1 MKIRFIT
8 SAFTFLGFLSLV
20 TSSLSHAGVVD
31 FSQCSASSSFAV
43 VTQSEGPTY
52 ACGGIDTG
60 AGNPINV
67 LNGNKYEAVTDFSE
81 LPAFKGLSFSRF
93 YNSQSHANTALG
105 YGWYSS
111 FDIKLY
117 EQPEIIQVRM
127 ETGQRINFKKTKIQ
141 VGKGQFI
148 VRALALDPVDGW
160 IEKKLDG
167 SGWQWHRIGAQQDYF
182 FQQLGGKDLDLAHL
196 TAISASSPTDK
207 NNPALNFSFA
217 YDQQQR
223 LVMVKN
229 GKGDQLAFSYT
240 LTRFGLPQ
248 ITVDTPIGK
257 YYYFLDKN
265 NNLVQVVYPG
275 GRRFKYSYDPK
286 YQGGDIHN
294 LTAKWAFDRASK
306 NFKLISEWHYDRR
319 DRAILSQH
327 TGGIEK
333 VTIQYDSRSQ
343 NNMAA
348 DYSAKK
354 IIYQNT
360 LTNSLG
366 KKTIYSYQI
375 DGTQFRLLES
385 LGAGCSSCGSVN
397 KRYRFSPIGSVS
409 YIADL
414 NPNGTVI
421 RAIELQYNAR
431 NEVSSKTVSGVGI
444 QPQTTYYEYE
454 SHILDAQNTLKL
466 ENPLLTQLNQTD
478 LRRIK
483 SESRKSVVSGKQY
496 RKTYGYDQNN
506 RLISVKEVGFSPVGD
521 NLVRESKYGYD
532 QQGRL
537 SWEDGPLPNGPSN
550 SSKDSDITFYTYG
563 KNGLVESWI
572 LPFGHSKIVAS
583 YDQLGRVIQ
592 YNKTFQEP
600 DGQQKQQVFQFKFDS
615 NNRYQEITLQ
625 TKGEKKIQGI
635 RYLYDQLGR
644 LQTMTDLNNQLI
656 KTYNYDDANRLSASL
671 DKREG
676 LIYFQ
681 HDTENNI
688 IKKQNLTEK
697 MFIETGYKYDNK
709 GRLTTIAD
717 SKQGILSQIDYFSDG
732 VSGRVSDQH
741 GDELWLKYTANGQLQ
756 TQWRVPA
763 QSESLLPPDKT
774 EYYYGNG
781 IHRITQ
787 DDGTT
792 TTRYTDDFG
801 RLAILDS
808 SIQGRIIYHLD
819 AHGRY
824 DQINYATGA
833 TLKYSYDDQGRVITK
848 RLTQPA
854 QDGLEKVDSLTTY
867 TYTGNRITQ
876 IRDPHQILTFK
887 YNSQGKLHSRSIL
900 YTGLSTPITTYYKYD
915 KNGKPQSTLLPDG
928 THITGDSKALYAQG
942 AGEVFKTAFIRQDIN
957 DNQLTYVLG
966 NNVRLGFEYSPTGL
980 WRGLHYTS
988 GTAKQSFSLIQN
1000 AYADMPNQVLLSQ
1013 HWQYDAKHRIAD
1025 VKTTGLQTKQQGY
1038 LYDSRDHVI
1047 STFNRK
1053 QDNILQ
1059 EKYFYDALGNRLMGQ
1074 QLSSQTIGYHYQ
1086 NSKLTTVQQDKQI
1099 ASVTYNSMGQPIQ
1112 YPTSK
1117 GVLRFSYINGQ
1128 ITQVWQNEKLIAAYS
1143 YNDAG
1148 QRIKKVLYVDAMG
1161 KVTKDPVVQYYY
1173 YDGTQLAGE
1182 LDAKG
1187 NIVRQYI
1194 YTGNRL
1200 LATIDY
1206 QDAIEPIT
1214 STSLFTKIGAVFNSI
1229 KGNLGQ
1235 GQWHYIL
1242 NDYMGRPRLVTNM
1255 KQQVVWRDDSQ
1266 ELFGASQLS
1275 SNKKQ
1280 PYYQLNL
1287 RFIGQYA
1294 DHETGL
1300 YYNGYRYYDPV
1311 TGRYTTPDP
1320 LGLAGGE
1327 NQYAYVNQQPNQYF
1341 DPQGLLLFAFDGT
1354 GNTDTNDNPSNV
1366 ENFMDAYASKGQFD
1380 VTQILWKNQEKKFTS
1395 NAGAG
1400 LSPNHDNVF
1409 YIAGAGTEDQY
1420 TEIGSDSA
1428 TLNIP
1433 DNVTGG
1439 SLPNRVDQM
1448 LVYFSDY
1455 VHKLIDEQNKKG
1467 NQTTAEIIDID
1478 IVGFSRG
1485 AASARLFASKLE
1497 KLMDGIIKDN
1507 SPAALLKPAYQS
1519 IGVESVL
1526 WDKDLKCKME
1536 AAKISLNFRFIGLW
1550 DTVPALGLDPNDD
1563 MTQYDS
1569 LGMSLTITERFKNV
1583 AHAVAVNDHREGF
1596 MVRSIYD
1603 NPSSAQARDDK
1614 TRKVKVGVKKKEDQD
1629 NTRIERGFMGAHS
1642 DIGGGYSDGDLSNV
1656 ALMWMI
1662 DQAKKAGI
1670 QFSDSLI
1677 NARQYNVIT
1686 DPIVHDSTG
1695 NSVIDAAIGDGVNS
1709 LIGAYFNPG
1718 RDFAWA
1724 NGDNENNRINQHLTG
1739 MNTTELKEYLKGY
1752 KDPETEAPSGVQVE
1766 HLVLNWKDTLEF
1778 QAKGQTKFQQFLKYE
1793 QQFTSDT
1800 DCKSLEIIGGCKP
1813 LTKYQKLKSNDKTG
1827 DATIVYDPTEQ
1838 REAIQTQ
1845 KYLDWIK
1852 TNYGTVLTFTPKT
1865 GVYNGQTH

>member
-1 MKIRFIT
+1 MKKQFNT
-8 SAFTFLGFLSLV
+8 VALAFLSYL
-20 TSSLSHAGVVD
+20 SFNIAPLSHAAVVD
-31 FSQCSASSSFAV
+31 FSQCSVNSSFAI

-60 AGNPINV
+60 TGNPINV
-67 LNGNKYEAVTDFSE
+67 LNGNKYEAVTDFAE

-93 YNSQSHANTALG
+93 YNSQSNANTALG
-105 YGWYSS
+105 FGWYSS

-117 EQPEIIQVRM
+117 EQPEIIQVRL
-127 ETGQRINFKKTKIQ
+127 ETGKRINFKKTKIE

-148 VRALALDPVDGW
+148 VRALALDPADGW

-167 SGWQWHRIGAQQDYF
+167 SGWRWHKTSSNQDYF
-182 FQQLGGKDLDLAHL
+182 FQQLGGKDLNLAHL
-196 TAISASSPTDK
+196 TAISASISSDR
-207 NNPALNFSFA
+207 NNPALNFSFT

-223 LVMVKN
+223 LLMVKN
-229 GKGDQLAFSYT
+229 GKGDRLLFTYT
-240 LTRFGLPQ
+240 LTHFGLPQ
-248 ITVDTPIGK
+248 ITLTTPLGK
-257 YYYFLDKN
+257 YFYFLDRN
-265 NNLVQVVYPG
+265 NNLAQVVYPD
-275 GRRFKYSYDPK
+275 GRRLKYSYDPK

-294 LTAKWAFDRASK
+294 LTAKWIFDQEQQK
-306 NFKLISEWHYDRR
+306 FQIISEWQYDLQ

-327 TGGIEK
+327 ANGVEK
-333 VTIQYDSRSQ
+333 VSIKFDASIGKDMPA
-343 NNMAA
+343 N
-348 DYSAKK
+348 YSANKPIFK
-354 IIYQNT
+354 NIV
-360 LTNSLG
+360 TNSLG
-366 KKTIYSYQI
+366 HKTTYSYQI

-385 LGAGCSSCGSVN
+385 LGAGCSSCGEVN
-397 KRYRFSPIGSVS
+397 KRYRYNAQGLVT
-409 YIADL
+409 YAADL
-414 NPNGTVI
+414 DLSGKVI
-421 RAIELQYNAR
+421 RTFELKYNNYGEIIAR
-431 NEVSSKTVSGVGI
+431 TMSGIGI
-444 QPQTTYYEYE
+444 QPQTTSYEYE
-454 SHILDAQNTLKL
+454 TYQLPQ
-466 ENPLLTQLNQTD
+466 NPLAKASYPYLAQLNQQD
-478 LRRIK
+478 YRRLK
-483 SESRKSVVSGKQY
+483 AESRNSVLTGKQY
-496 RKTYGYDQNN
+496 RKQYLYNQNN
-506 RLISVKEVGFSPVGD
+506 QLISVKETGFSPLGD
-521 NLVRESKYGYD
+521 TLTRETKYGYD
-532 QQGRL
+532 TQGRL
-537 SWEDGPLPNGPSN
+537 SWEDGPLPNGPSK

-563 KNGLVESWI
+563 KNGSLESWI
-572 LPFGHSKIVAS
+572 LPFEHSKTVAS
-583 YDQLGRVIQ
+583 YDQFGRVTQ
-592 YNKTFQEP
+592 YNKTFQGF
-600 DGQQKQQVFQFKFDS
+600 DGKQKKQCFQFKFDA
-615 NNRYQEITLQ
+615 NNRYQKITLQ
-625 TKGEKKIQGI
+625 TDGDRNIHGI
-635 RYLYDQLGR
+635 RYRYDYFGR
-644 LQTMTDLNNQLI
+644 LQTMSDLNNQLI
-656 KTYNYDDANRLSASL
+656 KTYKYDDANRLSASL
-671 DKREG
+671 DKRRG

-681 HDTENNI
+681 YNTENNI
-688 IKKQNLTEK
+688 IKKQQLTEK
-697 MFIETGYKYDNK
+697 MLIETGYKYDTQ

-717 SKQGILSQIDYFSDG
+717 SKQGMLSHIDYSPDG
-732 VSGRVSDQH
+732 VSGRVLDQH

-756 TQWRVPA
+756 TQWRVPS

-774 EYYYGNG
+774 EHYYGNG
-781 IHRITQ
+781 IHRIIQ
-787 DDGTT
+787 NDGTT

-808 SIQGRIIYHLD
+808 SIQGRIIYQLD
-819 AHGRY
+819 AHSRY
-824 DQINYATGA
+824 DQITYATGA

-900 YTGLSTPITTYYKYD
+900 YTGLNTPITTYYKYD

-928 THITGDSKALYAQG
+928 THITGDGKALYAQG
-942 AGEVFKTAFIRQDIN
+942 AGEIFKTAFIRQDID

-1047 STFNRK
+1047 STFDRK

-1074 QLSSQTIGYHYQ
+1074 QLSSQTVGYHYQ
-1086 NSKLTTVQQDKQI
+1086 NSKLTTVLQDKRI

-1112 YPTSK
+1112 YPTNK
-1117 GVLRFSYINGQ
+1117 DVLWFSYINGQ
-1128 ITQVWQNEKLIAAYS
+1128 IIQVWQNEKLIAAYS

-1161 KVTKDPVVQYYY
+1161 KATKDPVVQYYY

-1206 QDAIEPIT
+1206 QNAIEPIT
-1214 STSLFTKIGAVFNSI
+1214 STGLLTKIRAVFNGI
-1229 KGNLGQ
+1229 KGNLPQ

-1242 NDYMGRPRLVTNM
+1242 NDYMGRPRLVTNI
-1255 KQQVVWRDDSQ
+1255 KQQVVWRDDGQ

-1275 SNKKQ
+1275 PNRSQ
-1280 PYYQLNL
+1280 QRYQLNL

-1300 YYNGYRYYDPV
+1300 YYNGYRYYDPAI
-1311 TGRYTTPDP
+1311 GRYTTPDP

-1354 GNTDTNDNPSNV
+1354 GNTDTNENPSNV
-1366 ENFMDAYASKGQFD
+1366 EKFMDAYASKGQFD

-1395 NAGAG
+1395 NAEAG

-1420 TEIGSDSA
+1420 TEIGSDSKA
-1428 TLNIP
+1428 LNGI
-1433 DNVTGG
+1433 DNLTGG

-1455 VHKLIDEQNKKG
+1455 IHKLIDEQNKKG
-1467 NQTTAEIIDID
+1467 NQATAEIIDID

-1497 KLMDGIIKDN
+1497 KLMDGTIKDN

-1536 AAKISLNFRFIGLW
+1536 AAKISLNFRFMGIW

-1563 MTQYDS
+1563 MTQYDN
-1569 LGMSLTITERFKNV
+1569 LGMSLKITERFKNV

-1603 NPSSAQARDDK
+1603 SLSSAQAIDNK
-1614 TRKVKVGVKKKEDQD
+1614 TRTVKVDVRTDKKEQD
-1629 NTRIERGFMGAHS
+1629 NIRIERGFMGAHS

-1670 QFSDSLI
+1670 QFNDQLI
-1677 NARQYNVIT
+1677 DVRKYNVVIN
-1686 DPIVHDSTG
+1686 PIVHDSTG
-1695 NSVIDAAIGDGVNS
+1695 NSVIDANLGGDGVNS
-1709 LIGAYFNPG
+1709 MIGPYFVPG

-1724 NGDNENNRINQHLTG
+1724 NDNSGNRINQHLTG
-1739 MNTTELKEYLKGY
+1739 INTTELKEYLKGY

-1778 QAKGQTKFQQFLKYE
+1778 QAKGQTKFQQFFKYE

-1800 DCKSLEIIGGCKP
+1800 DCKSIEFLGGCKP
-1813 LTKYQKLKSNDKTG
+1813 LTEYQKLKSNDKTG
-1827 DATIVYDPTEQ
+1827 TATIVYDAYNKD
-1838 REAIQTQ
+1838 EAIQITN
-1845 KYLDWIK
+1845 YLNWIK
-1852 TNYGTVLTFTPKT
+1852 ANYGTALTFNAAT
-1865 GVYNGQTH
+1865 GVEAK

>member
-1 MKIRFIT
+1 MNNKLSIVT
-8 SAFTFLGFLSLV
+8 LGIFSFLSFNYIA
-20 TSSLSHAGVVD
+20 LSHAAVVD

-117 EQPEIIQVRM
+117 EQPEIIQIRM

-148 VRALALDPVDGW
+148 FRALAINPSDGW

-167 SGWQWHRIGAQQDYF
+167 SGWRWHKPNTQQDYI
-182 FQQLGGKDLDLAHL
+182 FQQIGGKDLNLAHL

-207 NNPALNFSFA
+207 NNPAQNFSFA

-223 LVMVKN
+223 LVVVKN
-229 GKGDQLAFSYT
+229 GKGDQLAFSYA

-248 ITVDTPIGK
+248 ITVNTPIGK

-265 NNLVQVVYPG
+265 NNLAQTVYPD
-275 GRRFKYSYDPK
+275 GRRFKYSYNPK

-294 LTAKWAFDRASK
+294 LTAKWAFNRKS
-306 NFKLISEWHYDRR
+306 NTFKPISEWRYDRQ

-327 TGGIEK
+327 ADGIEK
-333 VTIQYDSRSQ
+333 VSIQYDIRSTGRMPA
-343 NNMAA
+343 N
-348 DYSAKK
+348 YSTNKSIFK
-354 IIYQNT
+354 NIV
-360 LTNSLG
+360 TNSLG
-366 KKTIYSYQI
+366 QKTSYSYQV
-375 DGTQFRLLES
+375 DGTQFKLLET
-385 LGAGCSSCGSVN
+385 LGAGCSSCGEVN
-397 KRYRFSPIGSVS
+397 KRYRYNAQGLVT
-409 YIADL
+409 YAADL
-414 NPNGTVI
+414 DLSGKVI
-421 RAIELQYNAR
+421 RTFELKYNNYGEIISR
-431 NEVSSKTVSGVGI
+431 TISGIGI
-444 QPQTTYYEYE
+444 QPQTTWYEYE
-454 SHILDAQNTLKL
+454 TYQVQQHPLNNTTFHR
-466 ENPLLTQLNQTD
+466 LTQLNQQD
-478 LRRIK
+478 YRRLK
-483 SESRKSVVSGKQY
+483 AESRNSVVSGKQY
-496 RKTYGYDQNN
+496 HKQYLYNQNN
-506 RLISVKEVGFSPVGD
+506 QLISFKETGFSPLGD
-521 NLVRESKYGYD
+521 ILTRETKYGYD
-532 QQGRL
+532 LQGRL
-537 SWEDGPLPNGPSN
+537 SWEDGSLPNGPSN

-563 KNGLVESWI
+563 KNGLLESWI
-572 LPFGHSKIVAS
+572 VPLEHSKTVAS
-583 YDQLGRVIQ
+583 YDQLGRVTQ
-592 YNKTFQEP
+592 YHKTFQAL
-600 DGQQKQQVFQFKFDS
+600 DGKQQQQIFQFKFDG
-615 NNRYQEITLQ
+615 NNRYQEITLK
-625 TKGEKKIQGI
+625 TNDEKKVHGI
-635 RYLYDQLGR
+635 RYSYDDFGR

-656 KTYNYDDANRLSASL
+656 KTYKYDDANRLSVSL

-676 LIYFQ
+676 LIYF
-681 HDTENNI
+681 HYNTENNI

-697 MFIETGYKYDNK
+697 MFIETGYKYDMQ

-717 SKQGILSQIDYFSDG
+717 SKQGILSHIDYFSDG
-732 VSGRVSDQH
+732 VSGRVLDQH

-756 TQWRVPA
+756 TQWRVPS
-763 QSESLLPPDKT
+763 QSEGLLPPDKT
-774 EYYYGNG
+774 EHYYSNG

-801 RLAILDS
+801 RLVILDS

-819 AHGRY
+819 AYGRY
-824 DQINYATGA
+824 DQITYATGA

-854 QDGLEKVDSLTTY
+854 QDGLEKVNLLTTY
-867 TYTGNRITQ
+867 TYSGNRITQ

-887 YNSQGKLHSRSIL
+887 YNSQGKLHNQSIL

-915 KNGKPQSTLLPDG
+915 NNGKPLSTLLPDG
-928 THITGDSKALYAQG
+928 TNITADRKALYAQG
-942 AGEVFKTAFIRQDIN
+942 AGEIFKTAFIRQDLD

-966 NNVRLGFEYSPTGL
+966 NNLRLGFEYSSTGV
-980 WRGLHYTS
+980 WRGLHYIS

-1025 VKTTGLQTKQQGY
+1025 VKTTGLESKQQGY

-1047 STFNRK
+1047 STFNRRQNSELK
-1053 QDNILQ
+1053 

-1074 QLSSQTIGYHYQ
+1074 QLNSQTVGYRYQ
-1086 NSKLTTVQQDKQI
+1086 NSKLTTLKQDTKI
-1099 ASVTYNSMGQPIQ
+1099 ATVTYNSMGQPIQ
-1112 YPTSK
+1112 YPTDN
-1117 GVLRFSYINGQ
+1117 GLLQFSYINGQ
-1128 ITQVWQNEKLIAAYS
+1128 ISQVWKNKKLIAAYS

-1148 QRIKKVLYVDAMG
+1148 QRIKKVLYVDTSG
-1161 KVTKDPVVQYYY
+1161 KVKKVPIVQYYY
-1173 YDGTQLAGE
+1173 YNGTQLAGE
-1182 LDAKG
+1182 LDENG
-1187 NIVRQYI
+1187 NILRQYI

-1206 QDAIEPIT
+1206 QKPIQPIT
-1214 STSLFTKIGAVFNSI
+1214 NPDILTKIRTVFNSI
-1229 KGNLGQ
+1229 KGDLPQ
-1235 GQWHYIL
+1235 GKWHYIL
-1242 NDYMGRPRLVTNM
+1242 NDYMGHPRLVTNM
-1255 KQQVVWRDDSQ
+1255 KQQVVWQDDGQ

-1275 SNKKQ
+1275 LNKKQ
-1280 PYYQLNL
+1280 PHYQLNL

-1300 YYNGYRYYDPV
+1300 YYNGYRYYDPA

-1327 NQYAYVNQQPNQYF
+1327 NQYTYVNQQPNQYF

-1366 ENFMDAYASKGQFD
+1366 EKFMDAYASKGQFD

-1395 NAGAG
+1395 NAGAN

-1420 TEIGSDSA
+1420 TEIGSNSKA
-1428 TLNIP
+1428 LNAL
-1433 DNVTGG
+1433 DNLTGS

-1455 VHKLIDEQNKKG
+1455 VHRLIDEQNKTG
-1467 NQTTAEIIDID
+1467 SQATAETIDID

-1497 KLMDGIIKDN
+1497 LLTSEKIEAN
-1507 SPAALLKPAYQS
+1507 SSAALLKPAYQS

-1526 WDKDLKCKME
+1526 WDKDFKCKME
-1536 AAKISLNFRFIGLW
+1536 AAKISLNFRFMGLW
-1550 DTVPALGLDPNDD
+1550 DTVPALGLNPDNDMD
-1563 MTQYDS
+1563 QYKD
-1569 LGMSLTITERFKNV
+1569 LGMSLKVTNRFKNV

-1603 NPSSAQARDDK
+1603 APLDAQLNDGKPYKAVLDLNNW
-1614 TRKVKVGVKKKEDQD
+1614 TAQD

-1642 DIGGGYSDGDLSNV
+1642 DIGGGYSEGDLSNV
-1656 ALMWMI
+1656 SLMWMI

-1677 NARQYNVIT
+1677 NTRQYNVVT
-1686 DPIVHDSTG
+1686 EPIVHDSTG
-1695 NSVIDAAIGDGVNS
+1695 NEVLGDGRGE
-1709 LIGAYFNPG
+1709 LLGPYFDPG

-1724 NGDNENNRINQHLTG
+1724 NDDKSVNRINQHLTG
-1739 MNTTELKEYLKGY
+1739 MSKAELAQYVKGY
-1752 KDPETEAPSGVQVE
+1752 ANPQAEVQSGAQAN
-1766 HLVLNWKDTLEF
+1766 HLVLNWKDTLQF
-1778 QAKGQTKFQQFLKYE
+1778 QNTQYNASNLGKFEKLLKLE
-1793 QQFTSDT
+1793 QRFTT
-1800 DCKSLEIIGGCKP
+1800 DPNCKSREIIGGCKP
-1813 LTKYQKLKSNDKTG
+1813 LTEYQDLKSNDKTG
-1827 DATIVYDPTEQ
+1827 SATIVYRASRED
-1838 REAIQTQ
+1838 EAIQITN
-1845 KYLDWIK
+1845 YLNWIN
-1852 TNYGTVLTFTPKT
+1852 TNYGTALTFKAAD
-1865 GVYNGQTH
+1865 GVKAK